1 MNERLLERTKEI
13 VLKCAEFVLTFPKW
27 VLSPL
32 REVMDTLPA
41 RTEGDEIV
49 QLPPLP
55 FLHEYNL
62 PLSAGWLEDDE
73 RERSE
78 SIEIETNLVA
88 HVRVD

>member
-1 MNERLLERTKEI
+1 MTHKGALLVLVIILSMRASEMNERLLERTKEI

-49 QLPPLP
+49 
-55 FLHEYNL
+55 
-62 PLSAGWLEDDE
+62 
-73 RERSE
+73 
-78 SIEIETNLVA
+78 
-88 HVRVD
+88 